1 MPPILCTPHAR
12 PHRPAHQSD
21 EHQWVQSELVSDQIT
36 VRIPASTPHVGL
48 VRATASALAALLDF
62 TYDQISDL
70 HLAIDEVC
78 GRILATS
85 NPSPTRLE
93 VTFRV
98 EGDTLSVE
106 ACGDTPIKPG
116 EEFFSNLSRAILAA
130 VTQGMDLTEAD
141 GVVCASFRLV
151 KG

>member
-1 MPPILCTPHAR
+1 MDGGTCV
-12 PHRPAHQSD
+12 PALSA
-21 EHQWVQSELVSDQIT
+21 VIAAPMGTIRRVSDQII

-85 NPSPTRLE
+85 NPRPSRLD
-93 VTFRV
+93 VTFHV
-98 EGDTLSVE
+98 GDDALSVE
-106 ACGDTPIKPG
+106 ACGDTPIRQG
-116 EEFFSNLSRAILAA
+116 EEFFTTFSKAILDA
-130 VTQGMDLTEAD
+130 VTQGTALSESD